1 MRNTKSTRTPAPAAV
16 IRVESPGMSK
26 RVALPVDCARLMPVW
41 VRMVVVS
48 NAAVPGRPGV
58 SLNGK
63 ASLYHCQMSTERVGG
78 VCRRRGPEQAVV
90 VAGLPVGEAL
100 RLGVEDLEGRDPDL
114 APARRAV

>member
-63 ASLYHCQMSTERVGG
+63 ASLYHCQMSTEALPTAAALFVASGG
-78 VCRRRGPEQAVV
+78 PASTKASDTLSKYAPPFGEQPSDTAK
-90 VAGLPVGEAL
+90 
-100 RLGVEDLEGRDPDL
+100 RKH
-114 APARRAV
+114 